1 MVTMPVALLAAIG
14 GVTIAAAAAVIGTF
28 VYTHFLRRPT
38 SWAPYAGSWAV
49 VTGASAGIGA
59 AFARRLAARGV
70 HVVLLARSED
80 RLAAVAADVRAA
92 GVDARV
98 LPFDFATADAGA
110 WAALAATLA
119 PLSPAVLVNNVGV
132 NVAEPTDFLDTPAAD
147 VDRMVDVNIRATV
160 AMTRALLPAMVAAR
174 RGAVYFLSSG
184 GGATVPACMLA
195 PYGGTKAF
203 ADAFAVGL
211 AGEVAARGV
220 AVHSLVPFMVE
231 SAMSKVRARGNAMVC
246 TPDAFA
252 EGALASLGGSARLN
266 PYWVHAVMGAVLSA
280 APLRSQIRYIT
291 DLHAGIRKRALKKR
305 AAAAAAAAK

>member
-1 MVTMPVALLAAIG
+1 MVTLAIAVLATIG
-14 GVTIAAAAAVIGTF
+14 GVTLAAAAAAAATF
-28 VYTHFLRRPT
+28 VYTHALRRPS
-38 SWAPYAGSWAV
+38 SWARHAGSWAV

-70 HVVLLARSED
+70 HVVLLARSAD
-80 RLAAVAADVRAA
+80 RLEAVAADVRAA

-98 LPFDFATADAGA
+98 IPFDFAAADAAA
-110 WAALAATLA
+110 WAGLTSALA
-119 PLSPAVLVNNVGV
+119 PLAPAVLINNVGV

-147 VDRMVDVNIRATV
+147 VERMVDVNIRAALTL
-160 AMTRALLPAMVAAR
+160 TRALLPAMVAAR

-203 ADAFAVGL
+203 VDAFAVAL
-211 AGEVAARGV
+211 AGEVAAAGV

-252 EGALASLGGSARLN
+252 EGALAALGGGARLN
-266 PYWVHAVMGAVLSA
+266 PYWVHAVMGRLLSA
-280 APLRSQIRYIT
+280 APLGMQIRYIT
-291 DLHAGIRKRALKKR
+291 DLHAGIRRRALKKR
-305 AAAAAAAAK
+305 AAAATGAAK

>member
-1 MVTMPVALLAAIG
+1 MVTLAIAVLATIG
-14 GVTIAAAAAVIGTF
+14 GLTLAAAATAAAAF
-28 VYTHFLRRPT
+28 VYTHALRRPS
-38 SWAPYAGSWAV
+38 SWASHAGSWAV

-59 AFARRLAARGV
+59 AFARRLASRGL
-70 HVVLLARSED
+70 HVVLLARSAD
-80 RLAAVAADVRAA
+80 RLEAVAADVRAA

-98 LPFDFATADAGA
+98 IPFDFAAADAAA
-110 WAALAATLA
+110 WAALTSALA
-119 PLSPAVLVNNVGV
+119 PLAPTVLINNVGV

-147 VDRMVDVNIRATV
+147 VDRMVDVNIRAALTL
-160 AMTRALLPAMVAAR
+160 TRALLPAMVAAR

-203 ADAFAVGL
+203 ADAFAVAL
-211 AGEVAARGV
+211 AGEVAAAGV

-252 EGALASLGGSARLN
+252 EGALAALGAGARLN
-266 PYWVHAVMGAVLSA
+266 PYWVHAVMGRLLSA
-280 APLRSQIRYIT
+280 APLGMQIRYIT

-305 AAAAAAAAK
+305 AAAAAGAAK